1 MGDGAGNIDAGGEKM
16 RRLVALPIAVLVI
29 ALGAAAA
36 GAQEKLPPEYGS
48 IDDYP
53 VPIGAGSGAELDYC
67 YRYSKRIWELV
78 RGQERN
84 KAALD
89 KLTAI
94 AKQSL
99 GSNGAAEDTAELKKY
114 FSSTY
119 KTRDEMAGSRFYSC
133 ARHLKLPVEERHRRN
148 AELCF
153 GLLNLPSYVAAL
165 KASGRSSE
173 QALET
178 LKGANPPSAHARI
191 EGTVKLVY
199 AKDSDEEV
207 EGLLKDAFVACLVR
221 SGEAKAGK

>member
-1 MGDGAGNIDAGGEKM
+1 MTGDVDTRGEEV
-16 RRLVALPIAVLVI
+16 RRLVQSLAVAVL
-29 ALGAAAA
+29 AFLLGAGHA

-165 KASGRSSE
+165 RASGRSSE
-173 QALET
+173 QALEL
-178 LKGANPPSAHARI
+178 LKGANPPAAHTGI
-191 EGTVKLVY
+191 EATVKLVY
-199 AKDSDEEV
+199 AKDNDEDV
-207 EGLLKDAFVACLVR
+207 EGLLKDAFLACFLQR
-221 SGEAKAGK
+221 GEDGASQKK